1 MNTAHPTYP
10 VGSNGASQAIID
22 ARKLGLNLMI
32 EGINESALI
41 RFEKEN
47 IHKANNLILTNR
59 QSGPDAVLQLV
70 EDKCDGEFENINDN
84 TIEGIIHKTK
94 PFASVQFHPES
105 SPGPHDSHYLFDR
118 FVDLMAI
125 ES

>member
-32 EGINESALI
+32 EGINELALI

-47 IHKANNLILTNR
+47 INLGNNF
-59 QSGPDAVLQLV
+59 S
-70 EDKCDGEFENINDN
+70 
-84 TIEGIIHKTK
+84 
-94 PFASVQFHPES
+94 
-105 SPGPHDSHYLFDR
+105 
-118 FVDLMAI
+118 
-125 ES
+125 